1 MKIRI
6 FEFNKM
12 VGSWTAHIN
21 NELVYLPMS
30 TIINFVN
37 LQYDISFHIEISV
50 QELEHFKEE
59 WNAEEAMI
67 QNIKELG

>member
-12 VGSWTAHIN
+12 VGSWTVHIN

-30 TIINFVN
+30 TIINFVKLN
-37 LQYDISFHIEISV
+37 YDISFDIHIQVS
-50 QELEHFKEE
+50 ELEHFKEE

>member
-6 FEFNKM
+6 FEFNKAREC
-12 VGSWTAHIN
+12 WTAHIN
-21 NELVYLPMS
+21 EELVYLPMS

-37 LQYDISFHIEISV
+37 LQYDISFDIHIQVS
-50 QELEHFKEE
+50 ELEHFKEE